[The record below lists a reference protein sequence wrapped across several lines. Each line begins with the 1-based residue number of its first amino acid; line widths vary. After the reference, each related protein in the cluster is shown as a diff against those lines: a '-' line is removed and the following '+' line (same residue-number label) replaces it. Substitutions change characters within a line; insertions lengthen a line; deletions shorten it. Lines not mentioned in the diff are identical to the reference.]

1 MYTIGVDVGGTFTD
15 LICVDREGN
24 ITVSKAPTTPED
36 PSVGMMDVLERCAE
50 NLGISRK
57 KLCTDADIIVHGSTA
72 ATNALLTFT
81 GAKVGLL
88 TTKGH
93 RDVVEIREAIRDTWD
108 NFDIRWQ
115 PPPVIVRRRFRIGI
129 EERIKWD
136 GSVYMPLNE
145 KEVRDAV
152 KFLKENNIDSIAVC
166 YLWSFMNPEHEIRTR
181 EIIKQEYPE
190 AWVWLSSEILPV
202 IREYP
207 RVSTTVVSAFI
218 GPNLSEYLAKVSKLL
233 SDEGYEKHLLIMLAN
248 GGVATHQT
256 VIQSPAYNLY
266 SGPAAGP
273 MAGIFYCNTLG
284 IENVITIDMGGTSF
298 DVGLVKNR
306 TAVKSTERMV
316 ARYDIGIPVIDV
328 HSIGAGGGSI
338 AWIDSRGI
346 LQVGPRS
353 AGAQPG
359 PACYLKGGEHPTVT
373 DADLVLGYLNPGYFL
388 GGEIKLDV
396 EAAIKA
402 IEEKIAGP
410 LGKDVIEAASGIFN
424 TINMNMVDAI
434 RLITVERGED
444 PKEYNLIVAGGAGPT
459 HCAYLAREMKIPRV
473 IIPRISSVFCALGGI
488 TTDYRHDFIKTY
500 NVPMAKVSVDKLN
513 ELYQAMESEGKRL
526 LEIDG
531 IPEHDMYFL
540 RSADLFYT
548 GQLHE
553 IETPVPTGIL
563 TEEDVHAIADRFHEL
578 HEARFGWKAVEL
590 ATEVMNLRVA
600 ACGRVMPIR
609 LREQPSG
616 VESPSKALKMER
628 EVFFIE
634 CGKAVTTPVYD
645 GDKLIHGNVIR
656 GPAILE
662 QRITTIVVPPEFE
675 IHIDRYGNFIMEVPI

>member
-1 MYTIGVDVGGTFTD
+1 MYTMGIDVGGTFTD

-24 ITVSKAPTTPED
+24 ITVSKAPTTPKD
-36 PSVGMMDVLERCAE
+36 PSIGMMGTLQKCSEY
-50 NLGISRK
+50 LGITRR
-57 KLCTDADIIVHGSTA
+57 KLCGEADIIVHGSTA

-93 RDVVEIREAIRDTWD
+93 RDVLEIREGIRDTWD
-108 NFDIRWQ
+108 NFDVRWQ
-115 PPPVIVRRRFRIGI
+115 PPPMIVPRRFRIGI

-136 GSVYMPLNE
+136 GSVYIPLNE
-145 KEVRDAV
+145 KDVHDAI
-152 KFLKENNIDSIAVC
+152 KIFKENKIDSIAVC
-166 YLWSFMNPEHEIRTR
+166 YLWSFMNPMHEIRTR
-181 EIIKQEYPE
+181 EIIQQEYPE

-218 GPNLSEYLAKVSKLL
+218 GPNLSEYLVKVSKLL
-233 SDEGYEKHLLIMLAN
+233 TEEDYTKHLLIMLAN

-273 MAGIFYCNTLG
+273 MAGIYYCDVLG
-284 IENVITIDMGGTSF
+284 IENVITVDMGGTSF
-298 DVGLVKNR
+298 DVGLVKNK
-306 TAVKSTERMV
+306 TAVKSTERMM

-338 AWIDSRGI
+338 AWIDPRGI
-346 LQVGPRS
+346 LQVGPQS
-353 AGAQPG
+353 AGAEPG
-359 PACYLKGGEHPTVT
+359 PACYLKGGEHPTAT
-373 DADLVLGYLNPGYFL
+373 DADLVLGYLNPDYFL
-388 GGEIKLDV
+388 GGEIRLDIK
-396 EAAIKA
+396 AAIKA
-402 IEEKIAGP
+402 IKEKVADP
-410 LGKDVIEAASGIFN
+410 LGKDITEAAYGIFN

-444 PKEYNLIVAGGAGPT
+444 PKEYNLIVAGGAGST

-488 TTDYRHDFIKTY
+488 TTDYRHDFIQTC

-513 ELYQAMESEGKRL
+513 ELYQAMEAEGKRL

-531 IPEHDMYFL
+531 IAIRDMYFL

-553 IETPVPTGIL
+553 VETPVPGGIL
-563 TEEDVHAIADRFHEL
+563 IEKDISTITDRFHEL
-578 HEARFGWKAVEL
+578 HGTRFGWKAIEL

-600 ACGRVMPIR
+600 ACGKVIPIR
-609 LREQPSG
+609 LREQPRN
-616 VESPSKALKMER
+616 VEDPSKALKTKR
-628 EVFFIE
+628 DVFFGE
-634 CGKAVTTPVYD
+634 YGKAVPTPIYD
-645 GDKLIHGNVIR
+645 GDKLTYGNVVR

-675 IHIDRYGNFIMEVPI
+675 VQVDKYGNFMMKVPI